1 MHESVGAGAVTGMPR
16 LVLRGEGLVLFGLGT
31 AVFAQ
36 SDLSW
41 WLYAILFL
49 APDVGF
55 AGYRAGPRIGALIY
69 NALHTLMA
77 PAVLA
82 GLGFVGESALMLGL
96 AGIWTAHIG
105 FDRMLG
111 YGLKYATGFADT
123 HLGPIGRS
131 RVAA

>member
-1 MHESVGAGAVTGMPR
+1 MHESVRAGAVTGVPR
-16 LVLRGEGLVLFGLGT
+16 WVLRGEGLALLGLRT
-31 AVFAQ
+31 AVFARC
-36 SDLSW
+36 DLSW

-49 APDVGF
+49 APDIGL
-55 AGYRAGPRIGALIY
+55 AGYWAGPRIGALTY

-82 GLGFVGESALMLGL
+82 GLGFVGESALMVGL
-96 AGIWTAHIG
+96 AAIWAAHIG

-111 YGLKYATGFADT
+111 YGLKYATRFADT